1 MSQQE
6 INTSITPT
14 FLKPVCCKEATDV
27 SELTCTTN
35 TCGLPAEMQPT
46 ALPPPCPPHKKV
58 MIMGEVINN
67 IALFVQFQE
76 HTTVQEQ
83 NQKI

>member
-1 MSQQE
+1 MYNQH
-6 INTSITPT
+6 
-14 FLKPVCCKEATDV
+14 LW
-27 SELTCTTN
+27 
-35 TCGLPAEMQPT
+35 T
-46 ALPPPCPPHKKV
+46 ACWDAAHSSAPPLPPHKKV